1 MTHRSCGLTP
11 PSLHLFLCHRLR
23 SALPYFSLSCTVFS
37 LISSSAASVRWPVMA
52 KQDVTQ
58 VIHVSFKLTSS
69 HHYVCTRVPC
79 SSRLVIQMDRPDKV
93 NAQTAETAY
102 LNGSSTSES
111 SNVLSS
117 NVLSKYHEHGP
128 VTLCSTVLH
137 LLAHGTF
144 HSSKSFL
151 NSTDIK
157 AFYIYIYIHT
167 LHPISAWALW

>member
-1 MTHRSCGLTP
+1 MWPYTP
-11 PSLHLFLCHRLR
+11 WLHLFLCHWLIGKLK
-23 SALPYFSLSCTVFS
+23 ALSYFSLSCTVFS

-52 KQDVTQ
+52 KQGVAQ

-69 HHYVCTRVPC
+69 HHYACTRVPC
-79 SSRLVIQMDRPDKV
+79 SSRFIIQMDRPNKV
-93 NAQTAETAY
+93 NTQIAESTN
-102 LNGSSTSES
+102 LNGSFTSES

-137 LLAHGTF
+137 LLAHDTF
-144 HSSKSFL
+144 HSSKSCL

-157 AFYIYIYIHT
+157 EFYIYIYIQT
-167 LHPISAWALW
+167 LHPILAWVLW